1 MTDQLEQI
9 EFFAYRYLELSE
21 VAEVTGVEIE
31 QLKDFER
38 DEAKAFRKGRLKRKA
53 QFNENLM
60 KLSDQLSSPAMAIEQ
75 KIADKIFINDN
86 SLR

>member
-1 MTDQLEQI
+1 MSDQLEQI
-9 EFFAYRYLELSE
+9 EFFAYRYLELIE
-21 VAEVTGVEIE
+21 VAEVTGVDIG
-31 QLKDFER
+31 QLKEPNS
-38 DEAKAFRKGRLKRKA
+38 EHAKAFRKGRLKRKA